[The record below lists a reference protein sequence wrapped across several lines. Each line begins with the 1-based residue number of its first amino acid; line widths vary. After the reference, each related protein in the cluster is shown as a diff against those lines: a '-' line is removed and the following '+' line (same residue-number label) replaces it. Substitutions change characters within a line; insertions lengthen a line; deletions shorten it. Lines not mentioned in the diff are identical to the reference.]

1 MIDRNSV
8 KRIALDI
15 MSCFDADLTQRILV
29 ATICVLISSV
39 AIGIAPLFIAGIIKQ
54 GDGIDAS
61 HIKQIDVFILG
72 YLAARFLGQGL
83 NDFRWRLLN
92 PLLYKISYNLAKIM
106 ALRLVM
112 SSSRHARNVEDNG
125 AVSRKV
131 AIISK
136 MQMGSMGISFS
147 LLSAIAPA
155 LIDFG
160 VVATIL
166 AVTLGSKFVYLL
178 VAGAAIFIFATRFM
192 RKNELS
198 AAARAND
205 ADTMVFGC
213 YGEIISNARIIKE
226 FGSSSFFL
234 GRLGK
239 SIELSIE
246 EHRRLFSVKTT
257 RSLGV
262 TCASVLLY
270 GLVLFVAARMVGHG
284 LIKPGELFLIA
295 IYLDKTIQP
304 MMSISLAVNSL
315 QTGMV
320 SMIGGYELL
329 DGEAGKKE
337 CQENFGQKYTLD
349 CSDFHV
355 SKINRAEHRI
365 EVRRGDFVKISGH
378 SGSGKTTLVSDF
390 YDKTAEAN
398 KIDERCVFLTATPAI
413 IPGSVEENIRFD
425 SAISRNE
432 VVEIVS
438 LWGQLGNRAID
449 VDERADLLSLGEKQF
464 ISLAR
469 VMLHHAEIVIIDEG
483 TNSIDQRAEQH
494 ILSELRNRLPR
505 STIIIIS
512 HRELHS
518 IKPDFVFLFGEDRE
532 ILIPD
537 GSSGATTST
546 QINAGA
552 T

>member
-1 MIDRNSV
+1 M
-8 KRIALDI
+8 
-15 MSCFDADLTQRILV
+15 T
-29 ATICVLISSV
+29 SSI
-39 AIGIAPLFIAGIIKQ
+39 AIGVAPLFIGELIKQ

-61 HIKQIDVFILG
+61 HVKQIDVFVLG

-106 ALRLVM
+106 ALRLVV
-112 SSSRHARNVEDNG
+112 SSPIGARNVEDNG

-160 VVATIL
+160 VVAIIL
-166 AVTLGSKFVYLL
+166 AVTLGSKFVFLL
-178 VAGAAIFIFATRFM
+178 AAGGAIFIFATRFM
-192 RKNELS
+192 RKSELS

-226 FGSSSFFL
+226 FSSSSFFL
-234 GRLGK
+234 RRLSE
-239 SIELSIE
+239 SIELSIG

-262 TCASVLLY
+262 TCASILLY
-270 GLVLFVAARMVGHG
+270 GLVLFVAARMVGQG
-284 LIKPGELFLIA
+284 LIKLGELFLVA

-304 MMSISLAVNSL
+304 MMSISLAINNL

-329 DGEAGKKE
+329 DGEAGKKK
-337 CQENFGQKYTLD
+337 CCNNFDRKYTLD
-349 CSDFHV
+349 CSDFHA
-355 SKINRAEHRI
+355 SKINLAERRI
-365 EVRRGDFVKISGH
+365 EVRQGDLVQISGY

-390 YDKTAEAN
+390 YDKIMEVDKTN
-398 KIDERCVFLTATPAI
+398 ERCVYLTAAPAI
-413 IPGSVEENIRFD
+413 IPGTVEENIRFD
-425 SAISRNE
+425 SAISKKE
-432 VVEIVS
+432 IVEIVS
-438 LWGQLGNRAID
+438 LWGRLGNRAID
-449 VDERADLLSLGEKQF
+449 VGEKAESLSLGEKQF

-469 VMLHHAEIVIIDEG
+469 VMLHHAEIIIIDEG
-483 TNSIDQRAEQH
+483 TNSIDRRAEQH
-494 ILSELRNRLPR
+494 VLNELRSRLPL
-505 STIIIIS
+505 STIVIIS
-512 HRELHS
+512 HRELQS
-518 IKPDFVFLFGEDRE
+518 IKPDLIFSFGEDRE
-532 ILIPD
+532 IFIPD
-537 GSSGATTST
+537 SSSEAVTSR
-546 QINAGA
+546 QSNAGA
-552 T
+552 S